1 MFTRITGDQK
11 RYVEKLRFKILDNCN
26 MGYAK
31 NNPNKY
37 CKVDDALVHLGTFYE
52 EMDTGNP
59 DDTVKQLV
67 KPVKRT
73 CVRIKIEE
81 ASLRCLVKKYKRRNP
96 DKNMDDLIE
105 FFKRYYQIDD
115 LTTYME
121 IIKDAWKVRLRNV
134 PTQ

>member
-11 RYVEKLRFKILDNCN
+11 RYVEFCKFTIKEDCTMRD
-26 MGYAK
+26 AK
-31 NNPNKY
+31 NSNDY
-37 CKVDDALVHLGTFYE
+37 CEVGDALVHLGTFYE

-81 ASLRCLVKKYKRRNP
+81 ASLRCLVKKYKRRRKP
-96 DKNMDDLIE
+96 GAETHVCDQTSVGWAVDC
-105 FFKRYYQIDD
+105 
-115 LTTYME
+115 T
-121 IIKDAWKVRLRNV
+121 IKPASEPQRM
-134 PTQ
+134 